1 MKNANTG
8 IHVHNS
14 CSFEK
19 PEIERKRERQDK
31 ERKRERQRQRDTD
44 IVFRYTCMYRQYS
57 LFSYIIINT
66 CIGTNKF

>member
-1 MKNANTG
+1 MQNANTD
-8 IHVHNS
+8 IHVHNF
-14 CSFEK
+14 CIYK
-19 PEIERKRERQDK
+19 LVALKNQI

-44 IVFRYTCMYRQYS
+44 IIFRYTCMYRRYS